1 VFKAGAVLVIKRLE
15 NYELIKKIIHTTP
28 AEELGDYVI
37 VVLDRKTVSSLKEIK
52 ASEITKLMKDRL
64 ILGDAVIP
72 LHRVVEIRRR
82 GEVLWRRSA

>member
-1 VFKAGAVLVIKRLE
+1 MFKAGAVLVIKRLE

-28 AEELGDYVI
+28 AEELEDYVI

>member
-1 VFKAGAVLVIKRLE
+1 MFKVGVLAIKRLE

-37 VVLDRKTVSSLKEIK
+37 VVLDRKTVNSLKEVK

-64 ILGDAVIP
+64 VLGDAVIP

>member
-1 VFKAGAVLVIKRLE
+1 MLAIKRLE

-37 VVLDRKTVSSLKEIK
+37 VVLDRKTVNSLKEVK

-64 ILGDAVIP
+64 VLGDTVIP

-82 GEVLWRRSA
+82 GEVLWRRGA

>member
-1 VFKAGAVLVIKRLE
+1 VFKVGVLAIKRLE

-37 VVLDRKTVSSLKEIK
+37 VVLDRKTVNSLKEVK

-64 ILGDAVIP
+64 VLGDAVIP

>member
-1 VFKAGAVLVIKRLE
+1 MFKVGVLAIKRLE

-37 VVLDRKTVSSLKEIK
+37 VVLDRKTVNSLKEVK

-64 ILGDAVIP
+64 VLGDTVIP

-82 GEVLWRRSA
+82 GEVLWRRGA

>member
-1 VFKAGAVLVIKRLE
+1 VFKVGVLAIKRLE

-37 VVLDRKTVSSLKEIK
+37 VVLDRKTVNSLKEVK

-64 ILGDAVIP
+64 VLGDTVIP

>member
-1 VFKAGAVLVIKRLE
+1 VLAIKRLE

-37 VVLDRKTVSSLKEIK
+37 VVLDRKTVNSLKEVK

-64 ILGDAVIP
+64 VLGDTVIP

>member
-1 VFKAGAVLVIKRLE
+1 VFKVGVLAIKRLE

-37 VVLDRKTVSSLKEIK
+37 VVLDRKTVNSLKEVK

-64 ILGDAVIP
+64 VLGDTVIP

-82 GEVLWRRSA
+82 GEVLWRRGA

>member
-1 VFKAGAVLVIKRLE
+1 MFKVGVLAIKRLE

-37 VVLDRKTVSSLKEIK
+37 VVLDRKTISSLKEIK

-82 GEVLWRRSA
+82 GEVLWRRGA

>member
-1 VFKAGAVLVIKRLE
+1 MFKVGVLVIKRLE

>member
-1 VFKAGAVLVIKRLE
+1 VFKVGVLAIKRLE

-37 VVLDRKTVSSLKEIK
+37 VVLDRKTISSLKEIK

-82 GEVLWRRSA
+82 GEVLWRRGA

>member
-1 VFKAGAVLVIKRLE
+1 MFKVGVLAIKRLE

-37 VVLDRKTVSSLKEIK
+37 VVLDRKTVNSLKEVK

-64 ILGDAVIP
+64 VLGDTVIP

>member
-1 VFKAGAVLVIKRLE
+1 VFKVGVLAIKRLE

-37 VVLDRKTVSSLKEIK
+37 VVLDRKTVNSLKEVK

-64 ILGDAVIP
+64 VLGDAVIP

-82 GEVLWRRSA
+82 GEVLWRRGA

>member
-1 VFKAGAVLVIKRLE
+1 MFKVGVLAIKRLE

-37 VVLDRKTVSSLKEIK
+37 VVLDRKTVNSLKEVK

-64 ILGDAVIP
+64 VLGDTVIP
-72 LHRVVEIRRR
+72 LHRVAEIRRR